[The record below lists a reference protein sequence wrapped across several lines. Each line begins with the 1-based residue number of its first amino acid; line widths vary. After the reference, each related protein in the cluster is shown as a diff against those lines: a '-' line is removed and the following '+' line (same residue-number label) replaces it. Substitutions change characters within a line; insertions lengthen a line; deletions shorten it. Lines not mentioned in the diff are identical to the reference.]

1 MLDME
6 TQSSA
11 NFEWKAQT
19 GAQVEIELLGESGQP
34 ERLSFDIVPDRSAD
48 FSRGFLGE
56 STPLAKAILGHPAG
70 SVVPYQAE
78 DITHVRI
85 LSVKPSRQAPPKD
98 IAARR
103 EETIRKAVEDSD
115 RTNAMIFASSFSG
128 KWGDYD
134 PTGFTPE
141 PEDEEENKADL
152 P

>member
-1 MLDME
+1 MLGME

-19 GAQVEIELLGESGQP
+19 GVHVEIELLGDSGQV

-48 FSRGFLGE
+48 FGRGFLGE
-56 STPLAKAILGHPAG
+56 STPLAKAISGHPPG
-70 SVVPYQAE
+70 SLLPYQAE
-78 DITHVRI
+78 EITHVRI
-85 LSVKPSRQAPPKD
+85 RSVAPSRQAPPKD

-103 EETIRKAVEDSD
+103 EEKIRKAVEESD
-115 RTNAMIFASSFSG
+115 RTHAMIFASSFSG

-141 PEDEEENKADL
+141 PDEDEDDDRNNQ
-152 P
+152 